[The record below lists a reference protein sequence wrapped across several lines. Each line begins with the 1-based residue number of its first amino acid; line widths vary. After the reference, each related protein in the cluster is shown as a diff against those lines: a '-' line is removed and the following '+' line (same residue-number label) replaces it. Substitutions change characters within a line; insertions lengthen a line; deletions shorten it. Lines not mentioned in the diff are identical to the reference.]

1 MSIKGFL
8 VFWFL
13 GFELTVEEVR
23 VFVGRV
29 AIDLE
34 DVAQVEELAVH
45 IAAHC
50 DVPPRDLG

>member
-1 MSIKGFL
+1 VSIKGFL

-50 DVPPRDLG
+50 DVPPRGLG